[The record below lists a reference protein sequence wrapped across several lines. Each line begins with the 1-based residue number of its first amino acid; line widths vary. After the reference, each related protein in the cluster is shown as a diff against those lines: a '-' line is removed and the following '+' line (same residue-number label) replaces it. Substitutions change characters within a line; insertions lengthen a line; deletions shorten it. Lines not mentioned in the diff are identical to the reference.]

1 MSFRPLLFMTL
12 LLFYACQPLAQESLF
27 VGLPR
32 SASEEVM
39 SLVDGT
45 GEEARFEA
53 IRQLETDSKGN
64 LYVYDVGKE
73 ESTRR
78 SNDDIYTYSSI
89 RRITSEG
96 LVTTLI
102 GQGVGQDL
110 IGFANRGFA
119 IRNDILYTASAGC
132 LLKADL
138 NQPVI
143 AFEVFYGKCL
153 SATDLARLIQQAKE
167 QGFPIPI
174 EEAFGNV
181 EFYHIQPDSEV
192 YFLARAIPFGRSLE
206 FKIALQEEVVDVS
219 MPGLT
224 LIRGDI
230 NSYAVDSKGWLY
242 SIVSGDPG
250 PGPPGPTNLV
260 KTKFTRP
267 FDDSV
272 PISKIVYDNE
282 LDHPSIPVIDSAD
295 YLYFFDGGIVK
306 MIKPDESV
314 QNIARLFEGAEKAG
328 EKKTFTF
335 GAVVNPQRTFLYFA
349 KATAIYRIPLPI
361 FKETSHE

>member
-1 MSFRPLLFMTL
+1 MESLFMSFRPLLFMTL

-73 ESTRR
+73 EATR
-78 SNDDIYTYSSI
+78 SNDDIYTHSSI

-143 AFEVFYGKCL
+143 AFEAFYGQCL

-167 QGFPIPI
+167 QGFQTPI
-174 EEAFGNV
+174 EDSFWDV
-181 EFYHIQPDSEV
+181 SFQSIQPNQEIYFIAREV
-192 YFLARAIPFGRSLE
+192 PNAQNID
-206 FKIALQEEVVDVS
+206 FKITKQESVVNVS
-219 MPGLT
+219 KPG
-224 LIRGDI
+224 RYFVPQYV
-230 NSYAVDSKGWLY
+230 SDSGY
-242 SIVSGDPG
+242 VADRNGFVYGVSIGEPG
-250 PGPPGPTNLV
+250 PGPAGPTYV
-260 KTKFTRP
+260 RKTKFTEP
-267 FDDSV
+267 FADMPESSLIYELTNTLQGVLATDQ
-272 PISKIVYDNE
+272 KDNVYVWDYKTLKRIKTNGQIENLAQRTSNRNE
-282 LDHPSIPVIDSAD
+282 FIKLGVIDA
-295 YLYFFDGGIVK
+295 
-306 MIKPDESV
+306 
-314 QNIARLFEGAEKAG
+314 QNRFYYYALD
-328 EKKTFTF
+328 
-335 GAVVNPQRTFLYFA
+335 
-349 KATAIYRIPLPI
+349 TAIYRIALPKA
-361 FKETSHE
+361 KEQHE